1 MVYVYAGLGV
11 AMLSGIMAIF
21 EMGIALT
28 GQSLWP
34 VPADNYFTS
43 GAVGRDR
50 NYLLILNNGSWDSDY
65 KANDIPITCNNLVL
79 PDGVPAWNSGPW
91 NSSCEAE
98 VLYSDSENAIEK
110 HRMIVKI
117 GSNQDSVPY
126 RLYSCFLDGQFNCS
140 FE

>member
-21 EMGIALT
+21 EMGVALT

-34 VPADNYFTS
+34 APADNYFTS
-43 GAVGRDR
+43 GAVDRDK
-50 NYLLILNNGSWDSDY
+50 NYLLILNNGGWDSKY
-65 KANDIPITCNNLVL
+65 KSENIRITCENLKL
-79 PDGVPAWNSGPW
+79 PDNIPGWNSGPW
-91 NSSCEAE
+91 SSSCEAE
-98 VLYSDSENAIEK
+98 VLYSNTEK

-117 GSNQDSVPY
+117 GDSQDSIPY
-126 RLYSCFLDGQFNCS
+126 QLYSCFLDGQSNCS

>member
-1 MVYVYAGLGV
+1 MVYVYAGLGI

-34 VPADNYFTS
+34 APADSYFTS
-43 GAVGRDR
+43 GAGSRDKA
-50 NYLLILNNGSWDSDY
+50 YLSILNNGSWDSDY
-65 KANDIPITCNNLVL
+65 KDNDIPITCSNLVL

-91 NSSCEAE
+91 NSSCEAD
-98 VLYSDSENAIEK
+98 VLYSNARR
-110 HRMIVKI
+110 HRMIVEI
-117 GSNQDSVPY
+117 SDGQDSAPY
-126 RLYSCFLDGQFNCS
+126 QLYSCFLDGQSNCS

>member
-1 MVYVYAGLGV
+1 MVYVYAGLGI

-34 VPADNYFTS
+34 APADSYFTS
-43 GAVGRDR
+43 GAGSRDKA
-50 NYLLILNNGSWDSDY
+50 YLSILDNGSWDSEY
-65 KANDIPITCNNLVL
+65 KDKDTPITCTNLVL

-98 VLYSDSENAIEK
+98 VLYSNVRK
-110 HRMIVKI
+110 HRMIVEI
-117 GSNQDSVPY
+117 GDGQDPAPY
-126 RLYSCFLDGQFNCS
+126 GLYSCFLDGQSNCS